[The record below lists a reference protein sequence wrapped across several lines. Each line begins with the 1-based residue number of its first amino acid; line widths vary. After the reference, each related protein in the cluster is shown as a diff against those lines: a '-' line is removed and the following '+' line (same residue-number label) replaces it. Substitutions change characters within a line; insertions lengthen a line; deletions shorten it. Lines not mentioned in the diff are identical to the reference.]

1 MNIPKTSRLPIML
14 SFLNLSIEKLIKDYG
29 KI

>member
-1 MNIPKTSRLPIML
+1 MNIPKISRLPIML
-14 SFLNLSIEKLIKDYG
+14 SFLNLSIEKLKKDYG